1 MLEQGK
7 SVIVLQVGLFFH
19 TLYRRLLLELHPG
32 FSSVLFFMLRAR
44 GGLDMWIAAAIAIQ
58 YKNSLSLLL
67 AHAGG
72 ISERDGA

>member
-1 MLEQGK
+1 MLERGE

-32 FSSVLFFMLRAR
+32 VSLVLFFMLGAC

-58 YKNSLSLLL
+58 YKNLLLLLL
-67 AHAGG
+67 ACTGG
-72 ISERDGA
+72 TSEPDGA